1 MEDIRFSETVIGRS
15 ALLAVTAGVRA
26 TNSALRLYVTIA
38 EQYTLGLVP
47 TITVGTSAKVFF
59 DGVADFAKELNK
71 SIGRE
76 SFVGSQAFTKNV
88 TRVLRVHEFCVAFG
102 WDTLKFI
109 SCFSSSPQKAVE
121 ALFGKPVADVAPVDA
136 TEAEAEAEAEAEG
149 SVKKDIVEV
158 AIGLFGQMNAEQLA
172 ECAVAL
178 MSMTSLKAAA

>member
-1 MEDIRFSETVIGRS
+1 MEEIRFSETVIGRS
-15 ALLAVTAGVRA
+15 ALLAVTAEVRA

-71 SIGRE
+71 SIGRK

-136 TEAEAEAEAEAEG
+136 TEAEAEAEAEG

>member
-1 MEDIRFSETVIGRS
+1 MEEIRFSETVIGRS

-109 SCFSSSPQKAVE
+109 SAFSSSPQKAVE

-136 TEAEAEAEAEAEG
+136 TEAEAEAEAEG

>member
-1 MEDIRFSETVIGRS
+1 MDIKFSETVIGRS
-15 ALLAVTAGVRA
+15 ALLAVTADVRA

-59 DGVADFAKELNK
+59 DGVAEFAKELNK

-121 ALFGKPVADVAPVDA
+121 ALFGRPVADVAPVVA
-136 TEAEAEAEAEAEG
+136 TEAEVEGSEAET
-149 SVKKDIVEV
+149 VKQSIVDV
-158 AIGLFGQMNAEQLA
+158 ALALFAQMDADQLA

-178 MSMTSLKAAA
+178 SAMTSLKAAA